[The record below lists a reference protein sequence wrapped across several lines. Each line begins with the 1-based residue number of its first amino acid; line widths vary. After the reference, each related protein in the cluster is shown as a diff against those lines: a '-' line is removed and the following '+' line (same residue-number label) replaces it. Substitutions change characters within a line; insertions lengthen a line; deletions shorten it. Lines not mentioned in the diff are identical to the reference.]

1 MSNNFKDYLLD
12 QEPILKAWGKMI
24 IETVKNALKDGY
36 GDIGYNEI
44 IKIEPSCRAKAIDS
58 ALGKIARKGYNNPI
72 AQMTDLVGARFVVM
86 LQKDIQKVV
95 YIIENKQDWCVTQ
108 SRDYAEEIAKNPA
121 MFDYQSMHF
130 EVRPKTAIQKD
141 GLIINPEVCCE
152 VQVRSLLQHAYAEV
166 THDSIYKPVGI
177 VPQSSKRAVAKGM
190 ALMEATD
197 DMFQNV
203 IDQLEKDNQKR
214 NQLLIDLRCLYLELV
229 ETQPSVDDKVSFV
242 IFDEFRDF
250 VDQLEIGE
258 IHAVITSVRI
268 SKIKERCKNDGLFS
282 HAVVLF
288 VYWLVDTQTLSSD
301 EISRRWVLPG
311 YKNDLETIF
320 SDLDQ
325 PPSHHF

>member
-1 MSNNFKDYLLD
+1 MSNNFKDYLLAQKSTLD
-12 QEPILKAWGKMI
+12 AWGKMI
-24 IETVKNALKDGY
+24 IETVKNALIEQFGNVGY
-36 GDIGYNEI
+36 YET
-44 IKIEPSCRAKAIDS
+44 IKIEPTYRVKEIDS
-58 ALGKIARKGYNNPI
+58 ALGKIARKGYDDPI

-86 LQKDIQKVV
+86 LQRDIQKVV
-95 YIIENKQDWCVTQ
+95 SIIENQQDWHVTQ
-108 SRDYAEEIAKNPA
+108 SRDYAEEIEKHPA

-197 DMFQNV
+197 DMFQNA
-203 IDQLEKDNQKR
+203 IEQLEKDNQKR
-214 NQLLIDLRCLYLELV
+214 NQFLTDLRNLYIELI
-229 ETQPSVDDKVSFV
+229 EAQPSIDDKVSFV
-242 IFDEFRDF
+242 ILDEFRD
-250 VDQLEIGE
+250 VLDQVNISD
-258 IHAVITSVRI
+258 IRNVISPVRI
-268 SKIKERCKNDGLFS
+268 DKIKDRRTSDGLFS

-288 VYWLVDTQTLSSD
+288 VYWLVNTQILSSD
-301 EISRRWVLPG
+301 DIVRRWELPG
-311 YKNDLETIF
+311 YRKGLDIVFT
-320 SDLDQ
+320 DLDK